1 MLSLSDRTLRFIAG
15 VAFVLVLWGVLPRAS
30 AEDDRHIGYYYPA
43 PATTETYRA
52 RTQALSE
59 TDRTRRIAFVT
70 QLSNGMLNNDYA
82 PPFAVFAKGEFA
94 QKLIITSLYDGA
106 YDTLYRMR
114 GLLAIL
120 SSRARDTELFRQLNV
135 QDVFT
140 FLDLLKLLGF
150 EQVTVTDGDD
160 FAHQIR
166 IE

>member
-1 MLSLSDRTLRFIAG
+1 MLSLPDRMLRSIAG
-15 VAFVLVLWGVLPRAS
+15 AAFVLVMAGVLPRAS
-30 AEDDRHIGYYYPA
+30 ADDDRHIGYYYPA

-52 RTQALSE
+52 RTQALPE
-59 TDRTRRIAFVT
+59 ADRRRRIMFVT
-70 QLSNGMLNNDYA
+70 QLSNRMLKNDYA
-82 PPFAVFAKGEFA
+82 PPFAIFAKGEFA